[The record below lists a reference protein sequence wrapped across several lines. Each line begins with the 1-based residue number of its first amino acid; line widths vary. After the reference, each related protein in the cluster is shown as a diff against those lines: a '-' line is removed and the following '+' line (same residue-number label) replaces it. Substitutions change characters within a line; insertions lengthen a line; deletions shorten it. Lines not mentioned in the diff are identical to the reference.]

1 MKENR
6 YCSIILKKLI
16 EKYERR
22 YFHSS
27 SFERNISVNFK
38 EKELPDYVNED
49 SYLYIFDIEEAC
61 NLLKNKGF
69 IQIIKSQ
76 KYIIKVIL
84 CISKID
90 EIYEFLGAKR
100 PSLLFDYVLN
110 KISFSK
116 SNCLS
121 SYLKEIQNGN
131 VSKRFVV
138 QLYDKIDDLVK
149 IVDSLEILETE
160 QSIRDFSAT
169 VLGDSKRLINL
180 ITNLKILYKESQLS
194 DDEFLLKHKLTK
206 NPSPVLVKGSGS
218 IFINGQEINLRN
230 IGTPIGLYIDDLTN
244 ISISLEKEEQI
255 VTTIENL
262 TTFYDYQSKGLII
275 YLAGYASNNKVNF
288 LKSINNY
295 NHCDFYHF
303 GDMDY
308 GGFAIL
314 SDLLIKTELPF
325 VTIHMDIDTLKNN
338 YPGCQRNLKDSYFD
352 DMKRLL
358 SVSNLSSYYDTI
370 RFLIDNKLVLEQE
383 NIDL

>member
-22 YFHSS
+22 YFNSS
-27 SFERNISVNFK
+27 SFERNISVNFN

-90 EIYEFLGAKR
+90 EIYEFLGAKG

-194 DDEFLLKHKLTK
+194 DDEFLSKHKLTK

-218 IFINGQEINLRN
+218 IFINGQEINLRT
-230 IGTPIGLYIDDLTN
+230 IGTPIGLYIDDLSD

-288 LKSINNY
+288 LKAINNY

>member
-16 EKYERR
+16 KKYERR
-22 YFHSS
+22 YFRSS
-27 SFERNISVNFK
+27 SFERSISVNFN
-38 EKELPDYVNED
+38 EKELPEYVNED
-49 SYLYIFDIEEAC
+49 SYLYRSDIDEAC
-61 NLLKNKGF
+61 NSLKNKGF
-69 IQIIKSQ
+69 IQFIKNH
-76 KYIIKVIL
+76 KYIMKVIL

-90 EIYEFLGAKR
+90 EIYEFLEEQR

-116 SNCLS
+116 SECLS

-131 VSKRFVV
+131 VSRKSVV
-138 QLYDKIDDLVK
+138 QLYDKIDDLIK

-169 VLGDSKRLINL
+169 VLGDSKRLNNL
-180 ITNLKILYKESQLS
+180 IANLKVLYNESRLS

-206 NPSPVLVKGSGS
+206 NPSPVLVKGSGR
-218 IFINGQEINLRN
+218 IFINGQKIDLRS
-230 IGTPIGLYIDDLTN
+230 IGIPIGLYIDDL
-244 ISISLEKEEQI
+244 SDFSVLLEKEEQI

-262 TTFYDYQSKGLII
+262 TTFYDYQSKGVIV
-275 YLAGYASNNKVNF
+275 YLAGYASNNKIKF
-288 LKSINNY
+288 LRAIKNSNY
-295 NHCDFYHF
+295 CKFYHF

-314 SDLLIKTELPF
+314 SDLLVKTELPF
-325 VTIHMDIDTLKNN
+325 EAIYMDINTLKNN

-352 DMKRLL
+352 NMKRLL
-358 SVSNLSSYYDTI
+358 SVSNLSIVIIHILNY
-370 RFLIDNKLVLEQE
+370 F
-383 NIDL
+383 